1 MDLLR
6 ELDAGMT
13 WRRFQALK
21 AGLSADSVYGY
32 AIRRG
37 TASKPLTAADAPAY
51 FASFPKA
58 GER

>member
-6 ELDAGMT
+6 ELGTGMT
-13 WRRFQALK
+13 WRRFQVLL
-21 AGLSADSVYGY
+21 AGLSAESVYAY
-32 AIRRG
+32 AMRAAPG
-37 TASKPLTAADAPAY
+37 PKPLTAADAPGF